1 MRVSLIDTVNF
12 KGKIIDSHAHIGSWV
27 GKSYGVNSLD
37 KFIKQ
42 PLENGDVIDKMVVS
56 SLSCLEKGA
65 SEIEGNMEVLQMAK
79 SNDKIIPLI
88 SCEPNNGSV
97 HNIIRLF
104 NENEGK
110 FYGLKF
116 HPDGSRLIADDV
128 KYHPYLKFAQKKNLP
143 CLFHCGINWDGG
155 EFVAEKFRYSVPK
168 RIYEAAKTIP
178 NTPVIMAHMGAGGE
192 RVHKIA
198 LDTLIES
205 VEKGDAKL
213 YADISWVD
221 CATDEKPN
229 IINAIK
235 ILKNTSKGDMTE
247 RLLFGSD
254 IPIGEFDEGFKNLS
268 GTEYYKKTIED
279 IKRAIKENFDDG
291 DEIIDK
297 IFYKNAESIFLKNKE
312 PKTNFLK
319 KAAPIAFLGIAA
331 FACAAVLL
339 KRNKNKE
346 KEAVLKPSLNMDS
359 FLQMTK

>member
-1 MRVSLIDTVNF
+1 MKIAPINNINF
-12 KGKIIDSHAHIGSWV
+12 KGRIIDSHAHIGNWC
-27 GKSYGVNSLD
+27 GESYGTNHLD
-37 KFIKQ
+37 RFIKQ

-56 SLSCLEKGA
+56 SLSCLENGA

-97 HNIIRLF
+97 QNIIKLF
-104 NENEGK
+104 SENEES
-110 FYGLKF
+110 FCGLKF
-116 HPDGSRLIADDV
+116 HPDGSKLMADDV

-143 CLFHCGINWDGG
+143 CLFHCGINWEGS
-155 EFVAEKFRYSVPK
+155 EFVAEKFRYSDPK
-168 RIYEAAKTIP
+168 KIYEAAKTIP
-178 NTPVIMAHMGAGGE
+178 DTPVIMAHMGAGGE
-192 RVHKIA
+192 RVHKMA
-198 LDTLIES
+198 LDVLIES
-205 VEKGDAKL
+205 IEKGDAKL

-229 IINAIK
+229 IIDAIK
-235 ILKNTSKGDMTE
+235 RLKNTSKGDMTE

-254 IPIGEFDEGFKNLS
+254 IPIGEFNEGFENLS
-268 GTEYYKKTIED
+268 GTEYYKKTIND

-297 IFYKNAESIFLKNKE
+297 IFYKNAQSLFLKKRK

-319 KAAPIAFLGIAA
+319 KAAPIAFLGIAV
-331 FACAAVLL
+331 FSCAAVIL

-346 KEAVLKPSLNMDS
+346 KETVLKPSLNMNS